1 MEAEKLRCGVR
12 VTEGVFSRQVAGP
25 GAWPARDTG
34 LFLESP
40 PSVFL
45 DRSPESTTTQ
55 VSEAP
60 VGAGLLPAVINNGKR
75 TDIALGHAVL

>member
-25 GAWPARDTG
+25 GAWPARDNG
-34 LFLESP
+34 LFLEYP

-45 DRSPESTTTQ
+45 DRSLESTTT
-55 VSEAP
+55 
-60 VGAGLLPAVINNGKR
+60 GL
-75 TDIALGHAVL
+75 